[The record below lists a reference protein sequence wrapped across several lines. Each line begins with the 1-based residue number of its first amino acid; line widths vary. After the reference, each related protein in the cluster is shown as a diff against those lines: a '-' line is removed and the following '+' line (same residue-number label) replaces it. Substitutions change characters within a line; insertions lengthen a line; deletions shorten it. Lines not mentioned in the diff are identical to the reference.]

1 MSALIT
7 VVRHGQTAHNVG
19 RRFQGW
25 SEVPLN
31 DVRLGQAEKVA
42 ARVAGLTPPVTRLYS
57 SDLLRTRQ
65 TAEAIA
71 AALHFPIIPAP
82 ELREIHVGEWEG
94 LSMDEVDAQLLSAWP
109 HVAAP
114 GGESLAEVGA
124 RIRPFFDK
132 VLPRQGE
139 HVLLVSH
146 GAALSALLCGV
157 LGWDLQAAWT
167 ERRGHH
173 ENTALTTFELQPDG
187 ALTCQTLACARHL
200 EERV

>member
-1 MSALIT
+1 MSALIS

-25 SEVPLN
+25 LDVPLN
-31 DVRLGQAEKVA
+31 EVGREQARRVA
-42 ARVAGLTPPVTRLYS
+42 ARVAQLVPPVTRLYS

-65 TAEAIA
+65 TAEAIS
-71 AALHFPIIPAP
+71 AALGLPIIPAP

-94 LSMDEVDAQLLSAWP
+94 LSMDEVDSQALSLWP
-109 HVAAP
+109 YVAAP

-124 RIRPFFDK
+124 RVRPFFEN
-132 VLPRQGE
+132 VLPKEGE

-146 GAALSALLCGV
+146 GAALTALLCGV
-157 LGWDLQAAWT
+157 LGWDLEAAWK

-173 ENTALTTFELQPDG
+173 ENTALTTFEVG
-187 ALTCQTLACARHL
+187 ARGEMTCQTLACALHL
-200 EERV
+200 EGRG